1 MFSALFLFHIIQ
13 SEDLV
18 LTGFW
23 FTCINPQTRK
33 KSEPLSI
40 FLFFDSTRI
49 VRSIVHSEISTEHT
63 KNFVR
68 LNFFL
73 AKDLFVMMIYNLL
86 RFLFVE
92 LSFVRYGFHIYK
104 KYNRWFRW
112 KIWYIGENRFNDIF
126 RVMFSACFLRRILAR
141 WRTPRRKQQPGQRFA
156 RHSHRSHY

>member
-18 LTGFW
+18 LRGFKL
-23 FTCINPQTRK
+23 TCEY
-33 KSEPLSI
+33 KSTNEEKIRDIYILSI

-68 LNFFL
+68 SNFFL
-73 AKDLFVMMIYNLL
+73 AKDLFVMMIYNLV

-92 LSFVRYGFHIYK
+92 ISFVRYKYHIHIETK
-104 KYNRWFRW
+104 IYNIN
-112 KIWYIGENRFNDIF
+112 K
-126 RVMFSACFLRRILAR
+126 
-141 WRTPRRKQQPGQRFA
+141 
-156 RHSHRSHY
+156 